1 MPTNRSA
8 SGTPG
13 LPWSRHG
20 SVRVGVCAR
29 VFEGKRVKVKVGL
42 VLGAGGVLGG
52 AWLVGGLS
60 ALARE
65 TGWDPGSADQIVG
78 TSAGSMIGAL
88 TAAGIPPWFMVA
100 HSRGEV
106 FEGLAGP
113 DGRPAAEADRSAG
126 ANFRLHRGLPAIGP
140 GSLRMAF
147 TALSNPLR
155 HTPLQMVAGW
165 LPSGFV
171 STDSLK
177 EVVNRAVPG
186 DWVEHPN
193 YWAVACDYESGR
205 RTPFGRLGSPSAHIA
220 DAVAASCAIPGFY
233 RPVKIRGRRYVDGGV
248 CSVSNMD
255 LVAGRGFD
263 LVICLNP
270 LTSRS
275 ESESHSRGIGGI
287 PGSAINGA
295 LDFLPSLTRRASR
308 GRLQREERKVRRFGT
323 EVVVIEPT
331 AEDHAAM
338 GHNWMSSERR
348 QDVIDTAEETVARQ
362 LQSPA
367 IRKLLDGLPSGEA
380 HKISRPSG
388 PPSSWPEMRSS
399 VRRAA

>member
-1 MPTNRSA
+1 
-8 SGTPG
+8 
-13 LPWSRHG
+13 
-20 SVRVGVCAR
+20 
-29 VFEGKRVKVKVGL
+29 VKVGL

-65 TGWDPGSADQIVG
+65 TDWDPGSADHIVG
-78 TSAGSMIGAL
+78 TSAGSMVGAL
-88 TAAGIPPWFMVA
+88 VAAGVPPWFMVA

-106 FEGLAGP
+106 FDGLTGP
-113 DGRPAAEADRSAG
+113 DGRPAADADRSAG
-126 ANFRLHRGLPAIGP
+126 ASFRLHRGLPAIGP

-177 EVVNRAVPG
+177 EVVTRAVPG

-205 RTPFGRLGSPSAHIA
+205 RIPFGRLGSPRAHIG

-233 RPVKIRGRRYVDGGV
+233 RPVRIGRRRYVDGGV
-248 CSVSNMD
+248 CSVANMD
-255 LVAGRGFD
+255 LVAGRGLD
-263 LVICLNP
+263 LVILLNP

-275 ESESHSRGIGGI
+275 EGRARSRGGVTGVAT
-287 PGSAINGA
+287 GAVNEA
-295 LDFLPSLTRRASR
+295 LDLLPSLTRRASR
-308 GRLQREERKVRRFGT
+308 GRLEREERKVRRFGA
-323 EVVVIEPT
+323 EVVIIEPT

-338 GHNWMSSERR
+338 GRNWMNVERR
-348 QDVIDTAEETVARQ
+348 QDVIDTAEETVAKQ
-362 LQSPA
+362 LERPE
-367 IRKLLDGLPSGEA
+367 IRELLSGLPSGEP

-388 PPSSWPEMRSS
+388 PPSSWPAMRSA

>member
-1 MPTNRSA
+1 M
-8 SGTPG
+8 
-13 LPWSRHG
+13 
-20 SVRVGVCAR
+20 RVGVCVR
-29 VFEGKRVKVKVGL
+29 LFEGKRVKVKVGL

-65 TGWDPGSADQIVG
+65 TDWDPGSADQIVG

-88 TAAGIPPWFMVA
+88 VAAGIPPWFMVA

-126 ANFRLHRGLPAIGP
+126 ANFRLHRGVPAIGP

-177 EVVNRAVPG
+177 EVVNRAVPATG
-186 DWVEHPN
+186 SSTRTTGPWRATTRAAAAPRS
-193 YWAVACDYESGR
+193 AGSAR
-205 RTPFGRLGSPSAHIA
+205 RSAHIA

-275 ESESHSRGIGGI
+275 EGESHSRGIGGI
-287 PGSAINGA
+287 PGSAINSA

-308 GRLQREERKVRRFGT
+308 GRLEREERKVRRFGT
-323 EVVVIEPT
+323 EVVIIEPT

-367 IRKLLDGLPSGEA
+367 IRKLLEGLPSGEP

-388 PPSSWPEMRSS
+388 PPSSWPDMRSAITAS
-399 VRRAA
+399 GVREGR